1 MNRGKKAAPPR
12 SGAKRSPKKT
22 PVLDRLEPWEAQGV
36 LRRLLA
42 AYPNLGTEV
51 EQISKS
57 LLGEISLEVVADDV
71 EDALR
76 SLHLDDLAGR
86 AGRHSWGYTEPSEA
100 AWELLEEAVNPFLED
115 MKRRMDLGLAA
126 EALEVCKGILLGL
139 YSVRDEKADTV
150 VGWAPDFLEE
160 TAAGTAL
167 AWCAGGA
174 KRGTARRERTRLL
187 HEFAKESTPEWEVL
201 IRRVLSR

>member
-12 SGAKRSPKKT
+12 DGTERSPKKT
-22 PVLDRLEPWEAQGV
+22 PVLDRLEPWEAGAV

-42 AYPNLGTEV
+42 AHPNLGAEA

-57 LLGEISLEVVADDV
+57 FLGEISFEVVADDV

-76 SLHLDDLAGR
+76 SLHLDDLEGR

-115 MKRRMDLGLAA
+115 MKRRMDLGHEA
-126 EALEVCKGILLGL
+126 ETLEFCKGILLGL
-139 YSVRDEKADTV
+139 YSTRDEKADTV

-160 TAAGTAL
+160 TAADTTL
-167 AWCAGGA
+167 AWCAGGDTKGIA
-174 KRGTARRERTRLL
+174 HRERMRLL
-187 HEFAKESTPEWEVL
+187 YEFAKESTPEWEAL
-201 IRRVLSR
+201 IQRALSS